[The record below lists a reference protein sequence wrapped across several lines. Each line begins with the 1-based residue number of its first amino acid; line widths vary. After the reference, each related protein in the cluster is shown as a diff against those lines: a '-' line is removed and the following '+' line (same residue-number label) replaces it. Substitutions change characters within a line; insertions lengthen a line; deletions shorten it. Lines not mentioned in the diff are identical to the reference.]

1 MVVSSTPSTPTT
13 PRTSGIV
20 DLRLAPPNEEGH
32 VQFYADF
39 EIVAPVDLDQAQPT
53 VLYVVNNRGRRTWG
67 SQPFFLSRGMSRS
80 RAGGSQKFRSR
91 PGSSVWRHRVAND
104 KDGVNV
110 VGTVRAELSTDE
122 SADRLPFSNQLSYE
136 PLASR
141 LAEATLTRRLRE
153 KDSPQEIPRDRWR
166 IQITK
171 GPREEGA
178 VSSRRRWSSRRTSR
192 VSSPA

>member
-1 MVVSSTPSTPTT
+1 MSSTT
-13 PRTSGIV
+13 
-20 DLRLAPPNEEGH
+20 
-32 VQFYADF
+32 ADD
-39 EIVAPVDLDQAQPT
+39 VPGVH
-53 VLYVVNNRGRRTWG
+53 NR
-67 SQPFFLSRGMSRS
+67 FFLSRGYVTV
-80 RAGGSQKFRSR
+80 
-91 PGSSVWRHRVAND
+91 SSGWIAEVPVTPRLLRLEAPVAND

-171 GPREEGA
+171 GPREEGSGLVEA
-178 VSSRRRWSSRRTSR
+178 EVVFTQGRAGFRARRNLRTYLRGEGLGCTRHR
-192 VSSPA
+192 VCGHARPRVVPQA